1 MKLLPC
7 LLGGALALTTA
18 ASPARA
24 NPLEDYADALKDH
37 TGDYTPGIVLTR
49 LVNFKLGPKCM
60 KRLADKKEGAVNAAS
75 YVTRDLVAY
84 AKELTGEDW
93 GEIEESGNREEKKA
107 VVAQKVDAFKSKLQI
122 NVSVEGDDCDA
133 KQNSLWIR
141 YWTAIATALKTN
153 PPKAPKVTVNLN
165 VTSKARGVTY
175 EVSKDNA
182 TFTFTG
188 AKDIEGSGWSDQIER
203 PFEQLAAELPDDF
216 AFMVKEATGRHA
228 SAWVLT
234 KFHTFKVGKACRA
247 RLGDKKEGAIHAATF
262 ATRDIIEYAKAITGD
277 DWAEIEGQSAND
289 RETNRKLV
297 AKMMDDFKGK
307 LSITVTVD
315 GDDCDAKGN
324 SMFLRVWN
332 TAITALREHPP
343 RAKKVALTI
352 NISAKA
358 KDIAATAT
366 GDGATI
372 SITAPRDKEPSGWS
386 DKIEK
391 AFEKVARK
399 K

>member
-1 MKLLPC
+1 MKLLPY
-7 LLGGALALTTA
+7 LLGGALVLA
-18 ASPARA
+18 ASASPVRA
-24 NPLEDYADALKDH
+24 NPIEDYADAMKDYS
-37 TGDYTPGIVLTR
+37 GDYTPGIILTK
-49 LVNFKLGPKCM
+49 LVNFKLGPKCL
-60 KRLADKKEGAVNAAS
+60 KRLADKKEGALHAAS

-107 VVAQKVDAFKSKLQI
+107 VVAQKVEAFKSKLQI

-141 YWTAIATALKTN
+141 YWTQIATALKTN

-165 VTSKARGVTY
+165 VTSKARGIVY

-188 AKDIEGSGWSDQIER
+188 AKDIEGSAWSDQIER

-216 AFMVKEATGRHA
+216 AFMVKDATGRFS
-228 SAWVLT
+228 SAWALT

-247 RLGDKKEGAIHAATF
+247 RLGDKKEGAIHAATY
-262 ATRDIIEYAKAITGD
+262 ATRDLIDYAKTVTGD
-277 DWAEIEGQSAND
+277 DWSDIESQSTND

-297 AKMMDDFKGK
+297 GKMMDDFKGK
-307 LSITVTVD
+307 LSITVSVD
-315 GDDCDAKGN
+315 GDDCDAKQN
-324 SMFLRVWN
+324 SMFLRVWT
-332 TAITALREHPP
+332 TAATALKDYPP
-343 RAKKVALTI
+343 RAKKVAITI
-352 NISAKA
+352 SISSKA
-358 KDIAATAT
+358 KDVTATA
-366 GDGATI
+366 GADGATI
-372 SITAPRDKEPSGWS
+372 AITAPRDKEPSGWS
-386 DKIEK
+386 DKIEN
-391 AFEKVARK
+391 AFKKVARK